1 VARGENLS
9 SEGTVRFFRG
19 GDSEVMKI
27 FSGNRRRILQTLY
40 ILPASSVSRISRE
53 VGLTPNTVKWHLN
66 ALKKAEFIS
75 EDRVDNKAVF
85 YPCNY
90 LDRSEILLLTVL
102 SDESSSRIFREVYEK
117 PGLTQK
123 EIKNALGLTQNTTG
137 YFLRKLTHIGAIDEI
152 QNGKFKHYY
161 PSKNVIKRFEER
173 KARSQ
178 ELAYMLIQRLKSSGI
193 EVTDVVVNDLS
204 FNFKVQ
210 QRHGAEPVEFQSNP
224 FMHLLS

>member
-1 VARGENLS
+1 MS
-9 SEGTVRFFRG
+9 SERTFPFFRG

-27 FSGNRRRILQTLY
+27 LSGNRKRILQTLY
-40 ILPASSVSRISRE
+40 VLPASSVSRISRE

-66 ALKKAEFIS
+66 ALKRAEFIN

-90 LDRSEILLLTVL
+90 LDQSEILLLTVL
-102 SDESSSRIFREVYEK
+102 SDESSSRIFREVYDN

-137 YFLRKLTHIGAIDEI
+137 YFLRKLTHIGAIDEV

-173 KARSQ
+173 KSRSR
-178 ELAYMLIQRLKSSGI
+178 ELANTLILRLKSSGI
-193 EVTDVVVNDLS
+193 EITDIVVTDIS
-204 FNFKVQ
+204 FNFRVQ
-210 QRHGAEPVEFQSNP
+210 QRHGTELVEFQSNP